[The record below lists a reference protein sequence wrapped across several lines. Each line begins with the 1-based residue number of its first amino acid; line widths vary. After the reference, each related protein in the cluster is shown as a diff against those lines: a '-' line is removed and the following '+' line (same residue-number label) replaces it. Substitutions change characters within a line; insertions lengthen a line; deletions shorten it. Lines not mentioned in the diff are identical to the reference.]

1 MKHMVFLSVFVR
13 CEGLKGPHCFVQ
25 NLNQS
30 KHLVEKLHLV
40 SFLAG
45 AFITLCTSIINL
57 GIRILSQFFL
67 QYSKFIKKKTNLI
80 VNKVKKVDLIVNF
93 KIQNSI
99 LIARLSKKTKKKT
112 LSLLAADII
121 LHKDAVKMV
130 VWKTEA
136 NPSCLCCNNEVQSVG
151 NMCKDGT
158 AQASWCMFKT

>member
-1 MKHMVFLSVFVR
+1 M
-13 CEGLKGPHCFVQ
+13 
-25 NLNQS
+25 
-30 KHLVEKLHLV
+30 
-40 SFLAG
+40 
-45 AFITLCTSIINL
+45 
-57 GIRILSQFFL
+57 
-67 QYSKFIKKKTNLI
+67 
-80 VNKVKKVDLIVNF
+80 KKVDLIVNF

-158 AQASWCMFKT
+158 AQASWCMFKTWLDRSNGTCFGPE

>member
-13 CEGLKGPHCFVQ
+13 CEGLNGPHCFVQ

-30 KHLVEKLHLV
+30 NDFVEKLHLV

-99 LIARLSKKTKKKT
+99 LIASLSKKTKKRT

-136 NPSCLCCNNEVQSVG
+136 IHHVYVVTMKYNQWAICAKMVRPRHLL
-151 NMCKDGT
+151 
-158 AQASWCMFKT
+158 WP